1 MISITHIRDKYTP
14 EMALVILV
22 CRVYL
27 GKAPGAELREYISAN
42 KIDWPLFERIITVHQ
57 VRPLIYKALSANTAL
72 IDSVFLENLRR
83 NCFHIA
89 TGNLQKLEELTRI
102 SRLLQDN
109 GIRNVPYKGVILS
122 YFLFGDF
129 ISRETADIDVLIDAS
144 DFGKTRAILSKE
156 GYESKY
162 YNPDF
167 EQQFLSTSHEL
178 QFRKTSASGII
189 KIEVHWAAT
198 NTMMNIPLPN
208 SLIFSDLETMKLPGG
223 AVSIFNLQHHLL
235 VLLVHHGVN
244 DVWRV
249 LRHTL
254 DITLFLDKYQSAI
267 DWQAFRAATIKYKVR
282 HTTEIGFLIAEQLFG
297 VETPAPFKSE
307 SRLPCKILDNLLTF
321 PAIKKSKLTS
331 ANLGQQL
338 LLRDSLADKLSV
350 LLSYGKTGIQPNVR
364 DMEAYPLKKH
374 WYWLYYFIKPIRII
388 FGKKKIVNGT
398 NK

>member
-1 MISITHIRDKYTP
+1 MISITDIRKKYTP

-27 GKAPGAELREYISAN
+27 GKATGAELREYLSAN
-42 KIDWPLFERIITVHQ
+42 KIDWSLFERIITVHQ
-57 VRPLIYKALSANTAL
+57 VRPLIYKALSANAAL
-72 IDSVFLENLRR
+72 VAPEFLENLRR
-83 NCFHIA
+83 TCFHIA

-102 SRLLQDN
+102 SRLLDDN
-109 GIRNVPYKGVILS
+109 GIINVPYKGVILS

-129 ISRETADIDVLIDAS
+129 ISRETADIDVLIDAK
-144 DFGKTRAILSKE
+144 DFSNTREILVND

-167 EQQFLSTSHEL
+167 AEQFLVTSHEL
-178 QFRKTSASGII
+178 QFKKSTASGII

-198 NTMMNIPLPN
+198 NAMMNIPLPN
-208 SLIFSDLETMKLPGG
+208 SVILGNPSTMKLPGG
-223 AVSIFNLQHHLL
+223 TVSIFNLEHHLL

-254 DITLFLDKYQSAI
+254 DITLFLDKYYAAI
-267 DWQAFRAATIKYKVR
+267 DWKVFHVITSKYKVR
-282 HTTEIGFLIAEQLFG
+282 HTTEVGFLIAEQLFG
-297 VETPAPFKSE
+297 VETPAPFISG
-307 SRLPCKILDNLLTF
+307 SLLPGKILDNLLTF
-321 PAIKKSKLTS
+321 PAIRKSKLTA

-338 LLRDSLADKLSV
+338 FLRDSLVDKVSV
-350 LLSYGKTGIQPNVR
+350 LLSYGRTGIQPNVR

-374 WYWLYYFIKPIRII
+374 WYWLYYFIKPFRII
-388 FGKKKIVNGT
+388 FGT
-398 NK
+398 NKTINETNK